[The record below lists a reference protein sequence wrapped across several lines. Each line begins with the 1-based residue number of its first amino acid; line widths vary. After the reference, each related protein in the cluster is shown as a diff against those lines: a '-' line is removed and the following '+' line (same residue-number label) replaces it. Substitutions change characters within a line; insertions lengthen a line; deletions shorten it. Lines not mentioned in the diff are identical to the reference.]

1 VDRWELIARA
11 EDCGT
16 DATALRELHGSE
28 QRRYVDPSHFIDAID
43 PFPPQAHPA

>member
-16 DATALRELHGSE
+16 DATTLRELHDSE
-28 QRRYVDPSHFIDAID
+28 QRRYVGPSHFIDAID